1 LFVVAIGSMWS
12 GRFDGR
18 TFDCRR
24 TLSDMCSRI
33 GQPHA
38 LALSNRAGLVRLFIK
53 AVSRRART
61 AGMTGAMWCAMNEL

>member
-1 LFVVAIGSMWS
+1 
-12 GRFDGR
+12 
-18 TFDCRR
+18 
-24 TLSDMCSRI
+24 MCSRI
-33 GQPHA
+33 SQPQT